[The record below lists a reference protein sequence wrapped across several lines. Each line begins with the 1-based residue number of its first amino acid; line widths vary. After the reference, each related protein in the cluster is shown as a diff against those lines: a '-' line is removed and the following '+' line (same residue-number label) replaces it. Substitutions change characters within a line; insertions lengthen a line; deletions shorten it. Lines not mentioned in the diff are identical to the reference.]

1 LLFWVEDIKEN
12 TQSNEAL
19 SFIQALGG
27 HENII
32 STDACITRLR
42 MEVKSS
48 KELKEQ
54 DFIKLGAKGV
64 IRPSDTTIQIVLGA
78 KAESI
83 AEKIKENLW

>member
-1 LLFWVEDIKEN
+1 
-12 TQSNEAL
+12 
-19 SFIQALGG
+19 
-27 HENII
+27 
-32 STDACITRLR
+32 

-83 AEKIKENLW
+83 AEKIKENL